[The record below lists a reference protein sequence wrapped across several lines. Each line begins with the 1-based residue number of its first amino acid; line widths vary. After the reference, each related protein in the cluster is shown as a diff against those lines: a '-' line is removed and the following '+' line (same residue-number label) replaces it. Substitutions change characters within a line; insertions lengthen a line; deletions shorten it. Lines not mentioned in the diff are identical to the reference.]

1 MKNKSFIIEDLKKV
15 KLYDKS
21 NLNLVQNYTR
31 NGKVSVL
38 QDKKNKFIFLDKILT
53 NKNNYYEKKY
63 HAIYSNTESWQGNL
77 YGKKIKTPKIDENQ
91 KRLKLLKKFI
101 NKKKILDFG
110 CGFGDFAKETLKV
123 SDKTFGFD
131 KSEICKKFIKEKIK
145 NIKMLDD
152 LKNYDDFFDTII
164 LIQTLHYLPQ
174 QIDKLSF
181 LRKKLR
187 KKGKIIIEVPSSS
200 DILLSRFNLQEFK
213 DFTFCIESLIW
224 HNKVSLT
231 KFLKKAG
238 FKKIKIIPIQRYDL
252 NNHMGWLIQG
262 KPGGHEFLK
271 SFCNNKQKKFYEN
284 FLIKN
289 EITDTLLAI
298 ASK

>member
-1 MKNKSFIIEDLKKV
+1 M
-15 KLYDKS
+15 
-21 NLNLVQNYTR
+21 
-31 NGKVSVL
+31 
-38 QDKKNKFIFLDKILT
+38 
-53 NKNNYYEKKY
+53 
-63 HAIYSNTESWQGNL
+63 
-77 YGKKIKTPKIDENQ
+77 
-91 KRLKLLKKFI
+91 
-101 NKKKILDFG
+101 
-110 CGFGDFAKETLKV
+110 
-123 SDKTFGFD
+123 
-131 KSEICKKFIKEKIK
+131 
-145 NIKMLDD
+145 
-152 LKNYDDFFDTII
+152 
-164 LIQTLHYLPQ
+164 
-174 QIDKLSF
+174 
-181 LRKKLR
+181 
-187 KKGKIIIEVPSSS
+187 
-200 DILLSRFNLQEFK
+200 SRFNLQEFK